1 MRQYLQ
7 LKDLLGMSSI
17 EVGKLL
23 GMKQLLILFRKKNK
37 IRERKKNENED
48 EDEQES
54 IVNYLRLTNFID
66 YLIGIRDIETR
77 VVCRH

>member
-37 IRERKKNENED
+37 IRERKKNEIQRYKKNGQRRKKEK
-48 EDEQES
+48 
-54 IVNYLRLTNFID
+54 N
-66 YLIGIRDIETR
+66 
-77 VVCRH
+77 